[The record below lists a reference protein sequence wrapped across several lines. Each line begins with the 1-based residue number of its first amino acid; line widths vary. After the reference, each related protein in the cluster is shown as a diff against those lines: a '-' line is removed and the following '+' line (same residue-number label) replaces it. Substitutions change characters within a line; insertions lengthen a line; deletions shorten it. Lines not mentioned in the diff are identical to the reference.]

1 MALQTYKCLSMALN
15 KAGVTL
21 MRSIG
26 DGHCLLYSMQISWN
40 WQLPDMPSISLEEI
54 KAKIF
59 LETVQNAPHYNP
71 YFSSDAPQLMS
82 EMRKF
87 LINKIYNQEYGDFV
101 PLILA
106 NAFHV
111 KIVVLDQDVRGS
123 TIRRHEFPPTLVTPI
138 ATLLVHRRGDH
149 FNGLDE
155 FLSELSVIPFPVVI
169 MGDFN
174 IHVDQADKAGVR
186 TFMQQLATA
195 NLQQH
200 VSKSTHKFGH
210 TLDLVMTREREQ
222 CVKSITVK
230 NDMLSDHYSIN
241 FDLCFSPE
249 IAKPSVKTIRKIK
262 SMNKDLFRIELQSL
276 VSKIMNK
283 HNVMSASLDTLCEM
297 YFDGVSKALDVVAP
311 PNSVCCKGKPPKPW
325 YDDEIHEARVLRRQ
339 KERKWKRSGLEI
351 DRQIFLEE
359 RRKVVCQID
368 SAKIAFYKTKLLKTN
383 PKDLYKVIENIK
395 DNPGCVLPSA
405 MNDANLCDRFS
416 DFFISKISKVQKSL
430 GSVSDNNIDK
440 HEIPSNFTVGF
451 LDFSPVSENTVS
463 KVVNGMKNKSCCLDP
478 LPTWLLKENLDI
490 LLPLLTQIINCSIET
505 GRFPS
510 CLKHA
515 IVRPLLKKP
524 VLEKENLLNY
534 RPISNLS
541 FIGKV
546 IEKVVATQLGNF
558 MSNNNLH
565 DISQSAYKQ
574 SHSCETALLKVLNDT
589 HLALDQGKCVLLAML
604 DLSAAFDL
612 VNHDILATRL
622 QTELNITG
630 TVLAWMNSYL
640 RNRSQSVIIG
650 SSTSARQELLTG
662 VPKAQSWG
670 PFCFLFTF
678 YPSGVSSRSIMSNI
692 IAMLTIYS
700 FMLPLHQSLVKI
712 YTLPLISW
720 NVALLK

>member
-1 MALQTYKCLSMALN
+1 
-15 KAGVTL
+15 
-21 MRSIG
+21 
-26 DGHCLLYSMQISWN
+26 
-40 WQLPDMPSISLEEI
+40 
-54 KAKIF
+54 
-59 LETVQNAPHYNP
+59 
-71 YFSSDAPQLMS
+71 
-82 EMRKF
+82 
-87 LINKIYNQEYGDFV
+87 
-101 PLILA
+101 
-106 NAFHV
+106 
-111 KIVVLDQDVRGS
+111 
-123 TIRRHEFPPTLVTPI
+123 
-138 ATLLVHRRGDH
+138 
-149 FNGLDE
+149 
-155 FLSELSVIPFPVVI
+155 
-169 MGDFN
+169 
-174 IHVDQADKAGVR
+174 
-186 TFMQQLATA
+186 
-195 NLQQH
+195 
-200 VSKSTHKFGH
+200 
-210 TLDLVMTREREQ
+210 
-222 CVKSITVK
+222 
-230 NDMLSDHYSIN
+230 
-241 FDLCFSPE
+241 
-249 IAKPSVKTIRKIK
+249 
-262 SMNKDLFRIELQSL
+262 MNKDLFRIELQSL
-276 VSKIMNK
+276 VSKIMNE

-339 KERKWKRSGLEI
+339 KERKWKWSGLEI

-383 PKDLYKVIENIK
+383 PKDLYKVIKNIK

-416 DFFISKISKVQKSL
+416 DFFISKISKVQESL

-451 LDFSPVSENTVS
+451 QDFSPVSENTVS

-640 RNRSQSVIIG
+640 RNRPQSVIIG

-662 VPKAQSWG
+662 VPQGSVLG
-670 PFCFLFTF
+670 PLLFL
-678 YPSGVSSRSIMSNI
+678 
-692 IAMLTIYS
+692 IYI
-700 FMLPLHQSLVKI
+700 LPLRRIFQKHHVEYHSYADDIQL
-712 YTLPLISW
+712 Y
-720 NVALLK
+720 VAFTV